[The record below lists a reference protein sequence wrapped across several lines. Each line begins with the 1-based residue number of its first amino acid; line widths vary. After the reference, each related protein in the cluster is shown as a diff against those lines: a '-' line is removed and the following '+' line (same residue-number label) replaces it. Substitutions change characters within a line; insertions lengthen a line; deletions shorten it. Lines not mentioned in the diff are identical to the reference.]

1 MRLKSKTQ
9 IQVMRRSLTL
19 PEAVGS
25 KGDSVIFRIYV
36 DIDAESAIKNN
47 VLFLQYQ
54 VAPDN
59 IAKVLTPKL
68 SVKNSKIIYQIPSLR
83 AEKLKR
89 DENLVVYAGSAD
101 ITKYFPNDRIRE
113 IRAGAPF
120 QRTRSVRASSS
131 KNSINSLL
139 LKSDAT
145 KTIVARA
152 GVVSKVYKTMAEQK
166 KKDPAHEI
174 NARPSHAPLSKTLSG
189 FRATGNYQN
198 ADLNFESARLE
209 MQKVGSTISSFE
221 KVNESV
227 RLITVPL
234 DIEILGSEVKRYSV
248 IISALKSGII
258 IQRLSQIIDFSSILN
273 DATVPSIAPK
283 ISVIDNGKGRKIG
296 IKQVDPRATRIKIYK
311 KILNKDSAVDD
322 AYELVSD
329 LGAASGE
336 AFNIPDSKLSLRQ
349 GIYRAVS
356 YDSLG
361 RTVGEFSSA
370 VIGKSRISKQ
380 KNVEDPVTV
389 FAYETSSGIQ
399 VNVYNIPYSV
409 ISVRLLRKNLTTHEK
424 KFSDPLISENSGQ
437 VSVSNEK
444 TTASFLDRRLRPDST
459 FEYKVSLTDTRGNVY
474 ESQRSVISH
483 FVGSKSED
491 ESSSL
496 TNNGYDIKFEES
508 GRTVS
513 FQIDVST
520 SKTTINQVYDILATT
535 GLDAQYL
542 DEIKSNRELLNKIT
556 AFEIVRFDCMTGYVE
571 NFGVVTTGVFED
583 SSKTRKINNVSE
595 IVPGRKY
602 VYFSRLL
609 VRSPGSIFSQTN
621 VQRVDIETGKSY
633 VTNLKK
639 YNSPKTLRK
648 GVLSSSV
655 VQKRAVS
662 STGLASDP
670 SSSTSDEMIAGMT
683 STTIAIAVDVPRK
696 DAEVKSAFVRN
707 MNLGNEVSW
716 NILSNDREIDHIIV
730 HADYSGRLAPLR
742 AVHFD
747 GNQSMKFIDDFLS
760 LEKTP
765 VQYYV
770 QIVYTNY
777 DMGPMFGPA
786 KVNQ

>member
-1 MRLKSKTQ
+1 MRLKTKTQ
-9 IQVMRRSLTL
+9 IQVMRRSSIL
-19 PEAVGS
+19 PEAVGT
-25 KGDSVIFRIYV
+25 KGNRIVFRIY
-36 DIDAESAIKNN
+36 IDVNVESAIKNN
-47 VLFLQYQ
+47 VLFLQYR
-54 VAPDN
+54 VVPDD

-68 SVKNSKIIYQIPSLR
+68 SVKNSKIIYQIASLR

-89 DENLVVYAGSAD
+89 DENFVVYAGSAD

-120 QRTRSVRASSS
+120 QRIRSIRASGN
-131 KNSINSLL
+131 KNSINPLL

-145 KTIVARA
+145 KSVAPKP
-152 GVVSKVYKTMAEQK
+152 GVISKVYKTMAEQK

-189 FRATGNYQN
+189 FRVTGNYSN

-209 MQKVGSTISSFE
+209 MQKVGRTTSSFE
-221 KVNESV
+221 KSNVSV
-227 RLITVPL
+227 GFITVPL
-234 DIEILGSEVKRYSV
+234 DIEILDGEVKRYSV
-248 IISALKSGII
+248 VISALKSGTI
-258 IQRLSQIIDFSSILN
+258 IQQLNQIIDFSSILN
-273 DATVPSIAPK
+273 DATIPSIAPE
-283 ISVIDNGKGRKIG
+283 ISVVDNGKGRKIG

-311 KILNKDSAVDD
+311 KMLNKDSAVDD

-329 LGAASGE
+329 LGATSGE

-389 FAYETSSGIQ
+389 FAYETSSGMQ

-409 ISVRLLRKNLTTHEK
+409 ISVRLLRKNLTTHEN
-424 KFSDPLISENSGQ
+424 KFSDPLISENRGQ
-437 VSVSNEK
+437 LSVSNEK
-444 TTASFLDRRLRPDST
+444 TTASFLDRRLRPDSV
-459 FEYKVSLTDTRGNVY
+459 FEYKLSLTDTRGNVY
-474 ESQRSVISH
+474 ESQRSAVSH
-483 FVGSKSED
+483 FVGSKSTD

-496 TNNGYDIKFEES
+496 ANNGYDIKFEES

-513 FQIDVST
+513 FQVDAST

-556 AFEIVRFDCMTGYVE
+556 AFEIVRFDCTTGHVE
-571 NFGVVTTGVFED
+571 NFGVVTMGVFED
-583 SSKTRKINNVSE
+583 NSKTRKINNVSE
-595 IVPGRKY
+595 ITPGRKY

-621 VQRVDIETGKSY
+621 VQRTDIETGKSY

-639 YNSPKTLRK
+639 YNSPKVLRN
-648 GVLSSSV
+648 GVLSSNI

-683 STTIAIAVDVPRK
+683 STTIAIIVDVPRK
-696 DAEVKSAFVRN
+696 DAEAKSAFVRSTK
-707 MNLGNEVSW
+707 LGNEISW

-747 GNQSMKFIDDFLS
+747 GNQSMKFIDDLLS
-760 LEKTP
+760 SEKIP

-777 DMGPMFGPA
+777 DMGPIFGPA
-786 KVNQ
+786 KVKQ

>member
-25 KGDSVIFRIYV
+25 KGSNIVFRVYIDV
-36 DIDAESAIKNN
+36 DAESAIKNN
-47 VLFLQYQ
+47 VLFLQYR
-54 VAPDN
+54 VVPDDT
-59 IAKVLTPKL
+59 AKVLTPKL
-68 SVKNSKIIYQIPSLR
+68 SANKSMAIYQIPSLR
-83 AEKLKR
+83 AERLKLN
-89 DENLVVYAGSAD
+89 ENLAVDAGSVD

-113 IRAGAPF
+113 IRAGSPF
-120 QRTRSVRASSS
+120 QITRSVRASDT
-131 KNSINSLL
+131 KNSINPLL
-139 LKSDAT
+139 LKSNAT
-145 KTIVARA
+145 KAVTPKSGAI
-152 GVVSKVYKTMAEQK
+152 SKVYKTMAEQK

-189 FRATGNYQN
+189 FRATGNYGN

-227 RLITVPL
+227 RFITVPI
-234 DIEILGSEVKRYSV
+234 DIEILENKVKRYSV
-248 IISALKSGII
+248 VINALKSGII
-258 IQRLSQIIDFSSILN
+258 IQRLNQIIDFSSALS
-273 DATVPSIAPK
+273 DATVLSIAPK
-283 ISVIDNGKGRKIG
+283 ISVVDNGKGRKIG

-311 KILNKDSAVDD
+311 KMLNKDSAVDD

-329 LGAASGE
+329 LGATSGE

-389 FAYETSSGIQ
+389 FAYETSSGMQ

-409 ISVRLLRKNLTTHEK
+409 ISVRLLRKNLTTHEN
-424 KFSDPLISENSGQ
+424 KFSDPLISENRGQ
-437 VSVSNEK
+437 LSVSNEK
-444 TTASFLDRRLRPDST
+444 TTASFLDRRLRPDSV

-474 ESQRSVISH
+474 ESQRSAISY
-483 FVGSKSED
+483 FVGSKSAD

-496 TNNGYDIKFEES
+496 TNNGYDVKIEGS
-508 GRTVS
+508 GYTVS
-513 FQIDVST
+513 FQVDTST
-520 SKTTINQVYDILATT
+520 AKTTINQVYDILAMT

-556 AFEIVRFDCMTGYVE
+556 AFEIVRFDCMTGHVE

-595 IVPGRKY
+595 IMPGRKY

-648 GVLSSSV
+648 GVLSSTV

-683 STTIAIAVDVPRK
+683 STAIAIIVDIPRK
-696 DAEVKSAFVRN
+696 DAEVKSAFVRSTKR
-707 MNLGNEVSW
+707 GNEISW

-730 HADYSGRLAPLR
+730 HADYGGRLAPLR

-747 GNQSMKFIDDFLS
+747 GNQSMKFIDNFLS
-760 LEKTP
+760 SEKTP

-777 DMGPMFGPA
+777 DIGPMFGPA

>member
-9 IQVMRRSLTL
+9 LQVMRRSLTL
-19 PEAVGS
+19 PEAVGT
-25 KGDSVIFRIYV
+25 KGSNIVFRVYIDV
-36 DIDAESAIKNN
+36 DVGSAIKNN
-47 VLFLQYQ
+47 VLFLQYE
-54 VAPDN
+54 VVPADT
-59 IAKVLTPKL
+59 AKVLTPKP
-68 SVKNSKIIYQIPSLR
+68 SAKNSKIIYQIPSLR

-89 DENLVVYAGSAD
+89 DENLTVYAGLTD
-101 ITKYFPNDRIRE
+101 ITKYFPNDRVRE
-113 IRAGAPF
+113 IRAGDPF
-120 QRTRSVRASSS
+120 RRIRSIRVSNT
-131 KNSINSLL
+131 KNSINPLL
-139 LKSDAT
+139 LKSDAV
-145 KTIVARA
+145 KAVAPKP

-189 FRATGNYQN
+189 FRATGNYNN

-227 RLITVPL
+227 RFITVPL
-234 DIEILGSEVKRYSV
+234 DIEILESEVKRYSV
-248 IISALKSGII
+248 VINALKSGISV
-258 IQRLSQIIDFSSILN
+258 QLLNQIIDFSSALS
-273 DATVPSIAPK
+273 DATVPSIAPE
-283 ISVIDNGKGRKIG
+283 ISVVDNGNGRKIG

-311 KILNKDSAVDD
+311 KMLNKDSAADD
-322 AYELVSD
+322 VYELVSD

-336 AFNIPDSKLSLRQ
+336 AFNIPDGKLSLRQ

-356 YDSLG
+356 YDGLG

-389 FAYETSSGIQ
+389 FAYETSSGMQ

-437 VSVSNEK
+437 ISVSNEK
-444 TTASFLDRRLRPDST
+444 TTASFLDRRLRPDSV

-474 ESQRSVISH
+474 ESQRSAISH

-491 ESSSL
+491 EASSL
-496 TNNGYDIKFEES
+496 TNNGYDIKFEGS

-513 FQIDVST
+513 FQIDTST
-520 SKTTINQVYDILATT
+520 AKTTINQVYDILAMT

-556 AFEIVRFDCMTGYVE
+556 AFEIVRFDCTTGHVE

-583 SSKTRKINNVSE
+583 SSKTRKVNNVSE
-595 IVPGRKY
+595 IMPGRKY

-621 VQRVDIETGKSY
+621 VQRVDVETGKSY

-648 GVLSSSV
+648 GVLSSNV

-683 STTIAIAVDVPRK
+683 STTIAIIVDTPRK
-696 DAEVKSAFVRN
+696 DAEVKSAFVRSTTR
-707 MNLGNEVSW
+707 GNEVRWSV
-716 NILSNDREIDHIIV
+716 LSNDREIDHIIV

-747 GNQSMKFIDDFLS
+747 GNQSMKFIDDLLS
-760 LEKTP
+760 SEKTP

-786 KVNQ
+786 KVKQ